1 MAERR
6 SPKAALRLAQLALET
21 LEKHGRKPELA
32 VDAFISIVRA
42 NSGAGINQLLLDEDL
57 RPTAIWYLKNMA
69 ACLEEPS
76 RTAAVCAALYPR
88 TVGELRPPKKQK
100 NRKTRTSLRLG
111 KVAVAQIKA
120 IRRLL
125 ALRKRPRAA
134 VRPDEHHRRV

>member
-6 SPKAALRLAQLALET
+6 SPKGALRLAQLALET

-42 NSGAGINQLLLDEDL
+42 NSVAAINQRLSDEDL
-57 RPTAIWYLKNMA
+57 KPTAIWYLKNIA

-88 TVGELRPPKKQK
+88 MVGEPGPPK
-100 NRKTRTSLRLG
+100 NPMNWKTRTSLRLG
-111 KVAVAQIKA
+111 KVAVAQIEA
-120 IRRLL
+120 ARRLIEQAL
-125 ALRKRPRAA
+125 AK
-134 VRPDEHHRRV
+134 

>member
-21 LEKHGRKPELA
+21 LEKHGRNPELA

-42 NSGAGINQLLLDEDL
+42 NSGAAINQSLSDEDL

-76 RTAAVCAALYPR
+76 HTAAVCDALYPPI
-88 TVGELRPPKKQK
+88 VGRLGRPKRPM
-100 NRKTRTSLRLG
+100 NCKTRTPLRLG
-111 KVAVAQIKA
+111 KVAVAQIA
-120 IRRLL
+120 FGILVIGL
-125 ALRKRPRAA
+125 AALAA
-134 VRPDEHHRRV
+134 AWFRSWTD